1 MVGFNGIV
9 AFIKEDV
16 VPMMRDKFLG
26 GLKSAGPKGRFR
38 SQLCN
43 KILAANT
50 SHDDRSISP
59 VIRQTMLHWGLDITP
74 QVLEQH
80 RKRVGK

>member
-26 GLKSAGPKGRFR
+26 GLRVPAQKDAFARNCATRF
-38 SQLCN
+38 
-43 KILAANT
+43 
-50 SHDDRSISP
+50 
-59 VIRQTMLHWGLDITP
+59 
-74 QVLEQH
+74 
-80 RKRVGK
+80 